1 MKRNH
6 RQSTLDSLFSSAP
19 KRTSVGSQGTSSTV
33 EVIDLDASDSCFS
46 STQSCAGSEVITNAR
61 KNATQDADTSGGDGA
76 TMSAQND
83 LGSFWKY
90 DMKEGFSTVGTVSE
104 ASGEWRVDPRQLSSK
119 RKREL
124 LKDHFKPARNF
135 PFKS

>member
-1 MKRNH
+1 MR
-6 RQSTLDSLFSSAP
+6 LILVFPPPSLVRAP
-19 KRTSVGSQGTSSTV
+19 KSSPK
-33 EVIDLDASDSCFS
+33 
-46 STQSCAGSEVITNAR
+46 AR
-61 KNATQDADTSGGDGA
+61 KDATQDADTSGGDGA

-124 LKDHFKPARNF
+124 LKEHFKPSRNF
-135 PFKS
+135 PFVARNVGNKKLKVSSDTIIG